1 MKKYLSYIL
10 GFLLSSL
17 SMSCYYDELFIP
29 ELPDIPVDQIV
40 TYANDIQ
47 PIFIQSGKDCT
58 ACHNGSTAQPD
69 LREGNS
75 YNALVPDYVVPGN
88 AESSELFQKLP
99 GNNHPIEAGFLL
111 NVDEIALIKTWIDRG
126 AENN

>member
-29 ELPDIPVDQIV
+29 ELPDIPVDQV
-40 TYANDIQ
+40 VSYANDIQ
-47 PIFIQSGKDCT
+47 PIFIQNGKDCT
-58 ACHNGSTAQPD
+58 ACHDGSIAQPD

-88 AESSELFQKLP
+88 AENSELFQKLP

-111 NVDEIALIKTWIDRG
+111 NSIEIALIKTWIDRG

>member
-1 MKKYLSYIL
+1 MKRYLSYIL
-10 GFLLSSL
+10 GFVLSSL
-17 SMSCYYDELFIP
+17 SVSCYYDELFIP
-29 ELPDIPVDQIV
+29 ELPDIPVDQV
-40 TYANDIQ
+40 VSFAADIQ

-58 ACHNGSTAQPD
+58 ACHNGTIAQPD

-75 YNALVPDYVVPGN
+75 YNALVPAYVVAGN
-88 AESSELFQKLP
+88 AEASELFQKLP

-111 NVDEIALIKTWIDRG
+111 NSIEIALIKTWIDRG

>member
-29 ELPDIPVDQIV
+29 ELPDIPVDQV
-40 TYANDIQ
+40 VSYRNDIQ

-58 ACHNGSTAQPD
+58 ACHDGSIAQPD

-75 YNALVPDYVVPGN
+75 YNALIPDYVVPGN
-88 AESSELFQKLP
+88 AESSELFLKLP

-111 NVDEIALIKTWIDRG
+111 NSIEIALIKTWIDRG